1 MSPDQVKSALLFASM
16 SSAPVWLSTLNE
28 VLAAGVGACG
38 LVYGFFKA
46 WNEIAAWKARRSKQG
61 N

>member
-1 MSPDQVKSALLFASM
+1 M

-46 WNEIAAWKARRSKQG
+46 WNEISAWKARRSKG
-61 N
+61 GK